1 MIPWLSLHV
10 EVDWTETGWD
20 NAYDLIADTLNF
32 STQRGIDSNPLGGFV
47 ASAGT
52 ATVTLRNLDGD
63 YSADNPAG
71 PYYGYLTGKKPI
83 RFRIELPDTMFDHVF
98 WTGRIDKI
106 RERGATGNAPTVTLS
121 CVGNFIRLADGR
133 KVTPTSNP
141 GDTTDVLLAAL
152 LDAAGIPTAEQDFA
166 VGEITSGVWAPVN
179 VGPLEEARRIVAT
192 ELGRFY
198 EAADGSFTFENR
210 HYRRDTSRSNSVQ
223 ITLSDDPGD
232 DPDYRYREINQSD
245 PAENQYDR
253 IAVDFTPVYTV
264 DGSPVPIFDV
274 FGGSGSGQGLGDII
288 IPPGGSRTLNINPFF
303 YPWIAR
309 TTGDDFSNSP
319 GRYIVTVWQDPTVS
333 GASPDIVAADI
344 PGTYAAQSSL
354 SISNIV
360 TNAHSITFTLSNSD
374 PTLGLYIGEIKLYGE
389 RAVSGARVQE
399 VVGAGY
405 REYPLPGPYYPEAGS
420 ALTAARWLY
429 DYWSPPRKLLTL
441 AIPPLR
447 SAALI
452 EDLMAREISD
462 RIAVVGNSRLN
473 PMSLDAEFFLEG
485 IGWSFAQNGPSAEVV
500 CTPWFSAC
508 LPNTHDT
515 SEDTG
520 LPTGAL
526 WYYPMNE
533 SSGDVVDVIDGYDMT
548 RDGTVTDVGIIGPGQ
563 KFVSTEPDILFQPS
577 AGPLD
582 TVLTSDWEINGWVK
596 RHSTTANDQVI
607 FQKDLDTQAAAR
619 LSLFRSDA
627 THFYLQGLIHT
638 EDGDFTCDSS
648 GTLVPVD
655 TWCFVRFMHDSV
667 AKTIAVVV
675 NVVGGSP
682 GIPASVTYTGTPV
695 TSVDGQSFGG
705 TYVA

>member
-1 MIPWLSLHV
+1 MTVFGGVHV
-10 EVDWTETGWD
+10 DIDWTEEGFGSATD
-20 NAYDLIADTLNF
+20 AQSDVYNLTC
-32 STQRGIDSNPLGGFV
+32 SRGIGSAAQEGFV
-47 ASAGT
+47 AAAGD
-52 ATVTLRNLDGD
+52 ATVTLVNRDGK
-63 YSADNPAG
+63 YSRHNTASTLYPNVR
-71 PYYGYLTGKKPI
+71 GKKPI
-83 RFRIELPDTMFDHVF
+83 RLRLSSPLSKVF
-98 WTGRIDKI
+98 WVGQIDKI
-106 RERGATGNAPTVTLS
+106 RAGARIDGAPTVVLS
-121 CVGNFIRLADGR
+121 CKGNFIRLTDGR

-152 LDAAGIPTAEQDFA
+152 LDAAGIPSAEQDFA

-309 TTGDDFSNSP
+309 TSVDDFSNSP

-333 GASPDIVAADI
+333 GATPDIVAQGSPYAD
-344 PGTYAAQSSL
+344 QSSL

-399 VVGAGY
+399 VVGTGY

-429 DYWSPPRKLLTL
+429 DYYSPPRDLLTVNL
-441 AIPPLR
+441 SGVR
-447 SAALI
+447 SPTLLTAL
-452 EDLMAREISD
+452 MGREISD
-462 RIAVVGNSRLN
+462 RIHVQATESHTNLA
-473 PMSLDAEFFLEG
+473 LDDDFFLEG
-485 IGWSFAQNGPSAEVV
+485 VAWQFQHGGDLD
-500 CTPWFSAC
+500 CTLSLSAC

-682 GIPASVTYTGTPV
+682 GTPASTMYTGTPA